1 MSFDFLVVKLA
12 DTSCI
17 PYLQLKYTSSEAA
30 SSFSEIQ
37 QAIQDYTAIV
47 NYSGVCVENYW
58 AALLKFMDWYNVIKT
73 P

>member
-37 QAIQDYTAIV
+37 QAMQDYTAIV
-47 NYSGVCVENYW
+47 NYSGVYVENY
-58 AALLKFMDWYNVIKT
+58 
-73 P
+73 